1 MAFGI
6 DKNDY
11 GINRQEWRQFKRDLK
26 SEVKNGNIDLKTK
39 DVNNLKKAIE
49 TGNLGAHL
57 DQIGEDMKG
66 ILGLH
71 LTGKVDGTEGVEK
84 AQTEAEITEI
94 LKNVKLEKGVDTDKV
109 LQYIKNANISRI
121 QDQTNKTI
129 ANITEVNAEAFFNS
143 FKALDDI
150 FFNLS

>member
-84 AQTEAEITEI
+84 AQTVAEITEI
-94 LKNVKLEKGVDTDKV
+94 LNNVKLEKGVDTDKV
-109 LQYIKNANISRI
+109 LQYIRNANILRI
-121 QDQTNKTI
+121 QGQTHKTI
-129 ANITEVNAEAFFNS
+129 ADITEVNAANS
-143 FKALDDI
+143 LDDFEKI
-150 FFNLS
+150 MNTL